1 MLGEQGYAVAR
12 RYLLRQKL
20 TESGS
25 NIPTYWDMETSRDL
39 SSIQVNLVLTFFPSS
54 ASILTFQGKNLASQ
68 LDWGKNQQFE

>member
-1 MLGEQGYAVAR
+1 MQSHEGTYCAR
-12 RYLLRQKL
+12 K
-20 TESGS
+20 SPKVD
-25 NIPTYWDMETSRDL
+25 PTYWDMETSRDL